1 MTEPTD
7 APRDRDVE
15 ARVRRWIE
23 EAVIGLD
30 FCPFAASV
38 YHTGRV
44 RIAVSPADSPPDAVD
59 AALDEV
65 VELLE
70 TPPEQVATTLI
81 AYPAGLDDFRS
92 FLDVAE
98 TVRGALSE
106 ADAEGV
112 LQVATFHP
120 DYQFAGTAP
129 DDLENYTNRSPVP
142 IVHLLREDDVTEA
155 VDNHPDPEGI
165 PERNI
170 ERLREM
176 GREEI
181 EHIWE
186 QFDGESR

>member
-1 MTEPTD
+1 MPDESTS
-7 APRDRDVE
+7 RDVE
-15 ARVRRWIE
+15 ARISRWIE

-38 YHTGRV
+38 FHTDRV
-44 RIAVSPADSPPDAVD
+44 RIAVTEADSPPDAVD

-70 TPPEQVATTLI
+70 SPTEEIATTLI
-81 AYPAGLDDFRS
+81 AYPEALDDFRT

-98 TVRGALSE
+98 TVRAALSD
-106 ADAEGV
+106 ADAEGI

-120 DYQFAGTAP
+120 DYQFAGTEP

-165 PERNI
+165 PEQNI
-170 ERLREM
+170 ETLREM
-176 GREEI
+176 GREEV
-181 EHIWE
+181 ERLWKMF
-186 QFDGESR
+186 Q